1 MIKKL
6 IHNIWVF
13 NRAILTSLR
22 EGAFLALVD
31 IASSDGVTIKIPYGI
46 DALLHRPVLHLI
58 FFYWVG

>member
-1 MIKKL
+1 M
-6 IHNIWVF
+6 WVF

-22 EGAFLALVD
+22 EGAFLDLVD
-31 IASSDGVTIKIPYGI
+31 IPSSDGVTIKIPDGI